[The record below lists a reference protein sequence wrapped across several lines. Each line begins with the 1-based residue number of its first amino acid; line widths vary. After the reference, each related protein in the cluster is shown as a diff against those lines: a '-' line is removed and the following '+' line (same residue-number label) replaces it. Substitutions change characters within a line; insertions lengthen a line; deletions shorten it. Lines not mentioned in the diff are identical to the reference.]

1 MAFPFRTDRAREP
14 RALPIFPLRT
24 VLFPGG
30 ILPVKIFEPRYVDM
44 ATACIKDSSAFGV
57 CLLTQG
63 EEVAPPGS
71 PQSFAAIGTEAR
83 IVRFDMPSQGIL
95 HVVCEGG
102 ARFKVQR
109 HDVRRDNLAVGD
121 VTALPAEAPVALAD
135 EYAPLVKLLEA
146 IAARIGPD
154 NFPAQPRYDDGNW
167 VSYRLVELLPLPL
180 AIKQSMLEVNDA
192 AVRLT
197 VLRNFLVQQALI

>member
-1 MAFPFRTDRAREP
+1 MPPSFRPDRSREP
-14 RALPIFPLRT
+14 RSLPLFPLRT

-44 ATACIKDSSAFGV
+44 ATACIKDGSSFGV

-71 PQSFAAIGTEAR
+71 PQAFAAIGTEAR
-83 IVRFDMPSQGIL
+83 IARFDMPSQGIL

-109 HDVRRDNLAVGD
+109 HDVQRDNLAVGE
-121 VTALPAEAPVALAD
+121 VTALPAEAPVALAED
-135 EYAPLVKLLEA
+135 YAPLVKLLEA
-146 IAARIGPD
+146 IATRIGPD
-154 NFPAQPRYDDGNW
+154 NFPAERRYDDGSW

>member
-1 MAFPFRTDRAREP
+1 MMFPFRADPSREP
-14 RALPIFPLRT
+14 RRLPLFPLRT

-30 ILPVKIFEPRYVDM
+30 ILPVKIFEARYVDM
-44 ATACIKDSSAFGV
+44 ATACIKDGTPFGV

-71 PQSFAAIGTEAR
+71 PQSFAPIGTEAR

-102 ARFKVQR
+102 PRFKVQR
-109 HDVRRDNLAVGD
+109 HDVRRDNLAVGE
-121 VTALPAEAPVALAD
+121 VTALPDEAPVALAD
-135 EYAPLVKLLEA
+135 EYAPLAKLLEA

-154 NFPAQPRYDDGNW
+154 NFPAERRYDDGRW